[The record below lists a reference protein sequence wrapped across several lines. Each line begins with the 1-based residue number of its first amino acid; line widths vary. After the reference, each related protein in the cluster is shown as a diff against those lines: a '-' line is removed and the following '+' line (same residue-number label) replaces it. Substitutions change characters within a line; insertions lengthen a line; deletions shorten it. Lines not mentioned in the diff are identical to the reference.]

1 MQRLPTANRL
11 APNQSGWGFFLCT
24 EKSIRA
30 GRGGDYVALT
40 LQDATGEIV
49 GRVLDNVER
58 FRDEFDAG
66 EFVKV
71 QGRAQSFNGRLQF
84 VIESSAAD
92 CHIELNGQPLGSIA
106 PSEQFRSFDVTAL
119 VRPRNK
125 LQIVLQ
131 IPPRESIVESACPIL
146 DVRLEIDGV

>member
-30 GRGGDYVALT
+30 GRGGDFIALT
-40 LQDATGEIV
+40 LQDATGDIV
-49 GRVLDNVER
+49 GRVLDNVDR

-71 QGRAQSFNGRLQF
+71 QGRA
-84 VIESSAAD
+84 
-92 CHIELNGQPLGSIA
+92 
-106 PSEQFRSFDVTAL
+106 
-119 VRPRNK
+119 
-125 LQIVLQ
+125 
-131 IPPRESIVESACPIL
+131 
-146 DVRLEIDGV
+146 